1 MIAHLIVLAAVATAH
16 IGGIITLR
24 WWHQQEEEDFMKRY
38 QLDRCI
44 TPTAQPE
51 TIDFLAWLFVR
62 IMIVVGLILPFVVW
76 FCM

>member
-24 WWHQQEEEDFMKRY
+24 WWHHQEEDSMKRY
-38 QLDRCI
+38 QLDRRI
-44 TPTAQPE
+44 TPTASSE
-51 TIDFLAWLFVR
+51 TVDFLAWLFIR
-62 IMIVVGLILPFVVW
+62 IMIVIGLILPFVVW